1 MRTVNDFAYVQIAIY
16 GTPYRESAK
25 ATYKL
30 MQEMGITPVL
40 GIVIIVSGVCFLGCA
55 LGGGLA
61 AAVGIAVAEWSGV
74 APLISTVRLHRPPN
88 VARFRCRLGRSLHR
102 NRLGVQLIA
111 PRLAVAGGFR
121 RAVLLHRLPDGH
133 PVHGGALR

>member
-1 MRTVNDFAYVQIAIY
+1 MATVAATLTAATARVRTVNDFAYVQIAIY

-74 APLISTVRLHRPPN
+74 APLISTVRLHRPQ
-88 VARFRCRLGRSLHR
+88 
-102 NRLGVQLIA
+102 NRG
-111 PRLAVAGGFR
+111 
-121 RAVLLHRLPDGH
+121 
-133 PVHGGALR
+133 

>member
-74 APLISTVRLHRPPN
+74 APLISTVRLHRPQ
-88 VARFRCRLGRSLHR
+88 
-102 NRLGVQLIA
+102 NRG
-111 PRLAVAGGFR
+111 
-121 RAVLLHRLPDGH
+121 
-133 PVHGGALR
+133 